1 MKITFERASIQHND
15 TIFSWLAE
23 PHIIEF
29 WDNSQEHKDDIL
41 NFMEGRKE
49 PSSYC
54 DGLYTYWIGFID
66 NNPYCL
72 VMTLKEKHE
81 YDLPK
86 LKKIHLSKFGHTYSI
101 EYMIGNKNY
110 FNKGLGA
117 KTIEIFV
124 NFVRENYDK
133 DADTFF
139 IDPDVS
145 NPRARH
151 VYEKA
156 GFKYID
162 DFIMEGNG
170 VFAGRK
176 THFLVKK
183 LLEIS

>member
-1 MKITFERASIQHND
+1 MEMKITFERASIQHND

-72 VMTLKEKHE
+72 VMTLQEKHE

-86 LKKIHLSKFGHTYSI
+86 LKKIHLSKFGHT
-101 EYMIGNKNY
+101 
-110 FNKGLGA
+110 
-117 KTIEIFV
+117 
-124 NFVRENYDK
+124 
-133 DADTFF
+133 
-139 IDPDVS
+139 
-145 NPRARH
+145 
-151 VYEKA
+151 
-156 GFKYID
+156 
-162 DFIMEGNG
+162 
-170 VFAGRK
+170 
-176 THFLVKK
+176 
-183 LLEIS
+183 